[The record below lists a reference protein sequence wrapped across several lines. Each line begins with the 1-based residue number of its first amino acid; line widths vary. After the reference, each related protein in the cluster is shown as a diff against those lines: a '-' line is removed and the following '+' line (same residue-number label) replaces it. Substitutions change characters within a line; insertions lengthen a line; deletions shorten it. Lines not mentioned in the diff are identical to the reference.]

1 MHSNQV
7 SFLRHGA
14 FFGPEDASN
23 KTFCIIGAGAT
34 GSFAA
39 LFAAKMG
46 WHKFQIWDLDLVESH
61 NLPNQTYNVSHI
73 GMKKVDALE
82 KVLLDFNPMVQVEK
96 NDYFFD
102 SNNQEHVASLE
113 DCVFIAVDS
122 LDTRKSIY
130 SSLHFHPFVD
140 IIFETRMGFTHA
152 EMNIT
157 STTDVNKIN
166 QITEMLKR
174 DSEVEESACNE
185 RIITTLTAI
194 VSSTLVHKLCQY
206 ASFERTQLKTTA
218 SSSLEGEVTNRT
230 IQNAICG
237 KTIFDFS
244 SNLNIYNHNSN

>member
-14 FFGPEDASN
+14 FFGPEDAVD
-23 KTFCIIGAGAT
+23 KTFCIIGVGAT
-34 GSFAA
+34 GSWAA
-39 LFAAKMG
+39 LLAAKMG

-61 NLPNQTYNVSHI
+61 NLPNQTYNISHV

-82 KVLLDFNPMVQVEK
+82 KVLLDFNPMVQIEK
-96 NDYFFD
+96 HDYFFD
-102 SNNQEHVASLE
+102 ADNQDHITSLE

-130 SSLHFHPFVD
+130 SSLLFHPFVD

-152 EMNIT
+152 EMNVIK
-157 STTDVNKIN
+157 TTNVNKIN
-166 QITEMLKR
+166 QIVEMLKA

-206 ASFERTQLKTTA
+206 ASLERTQSNVESNNKI
-218 SSSLEGEVTNRT
+218 T
-230 IQNAICG
+230 INNICG

-244 SNLNIYNHNSN
+244 SNLNIYNHNSR